1 MVLYLTIWI
10 SVLVA
15 IGFSILVRQELIGRT
30 KVGGLS
36 KAALFLTEIPMN
48 LKKVHLISESFGE
61 LYDLFLNL
69 DGFDGQP
76 SED

>member
-30 KVGGLS
+30 KVVGLS
-36 KAALFLTEIPMN
+36 KAKLFLAEIPMN
-48 LKKVHLISESFGE
+48 LKKVHLISESLGE
-61 LYDLFLNL
+61 LYDLFPNL
-69 DGFDGQP
+69 DGFDGQL